1 MSERLLTPHPCL
13 VPSLSVRNEQCERD
27 GVEEVGRK
35 ESNVRLEVTHSEG
48 KVMARV
54 KVNGDVNTVKSK
66 KVEGLDED
74 EIGLLEEL
82 WGRGDRGMD

>member
-35 ESNVRLEVTHSEG
+35 ESNVRLEVAHSEG
-48 KVMARV
+48 KVMAGVKV
-54 KVNGDVNTVKSK
+54 KVNGDVNTVKK
-66 KVEGLDED
+66 K
-74 EIGLLEEL
+74 
-82 WGRGDRGMD
+82 WRGWMKTK